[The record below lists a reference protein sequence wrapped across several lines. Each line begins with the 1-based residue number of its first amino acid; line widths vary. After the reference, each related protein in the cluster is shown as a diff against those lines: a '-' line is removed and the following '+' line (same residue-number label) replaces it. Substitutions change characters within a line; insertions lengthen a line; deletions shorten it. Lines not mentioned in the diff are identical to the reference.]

1 MIKRQISL
9 KTLSQNIFLAD
20 SFGSLI
26 SDRFVEGA
34 LYVRCK
40 KQLLMLKRERTK
52 FSKEMLA
59 VCADA
64 LMKRLREILTEAQ
77 VYELGEEVQSRV
89 KKDEFGCGMLFMNGY
104 IYGEKNPNLKEQDFV
119 RRKRKIRSLTRKA
132 MEELGDTELKDFE
145 ANEEIYTQILIKGIL
160 YGQKKALMNSNDNM
174 Q

>member
-1 MIKRQISL
+1 M
-9 KTLSQNIFLAD
+9 FA
-20 SFGSLI
+20 
-26 SDRFVEGA
+26 V
-34 LYVRCK
+34 K
-40 KQLLMLKRERTK
+40 KQLLMLKRKRTK
-52 FSKEMLA
+52 FSEEMLA

-77 VYELGEEVQSRV
+77 VYELGEEVQSRI
-89 KKDEFGCGMLFMNGY
+89 KKDEFGCGMLFMNGC

-145 ANEEIYTQILIKGIL
+145 ANEEPYTQILIKGIL
-160 YGQKKALMNSNDNM
+160 YGQKKPLMNSNDNM

>member
-1 MIKRQISL
+1 M
-9 KTLSQNIFLAD
+9 FA
-20 SFGSLI
+20 
-26 SDRFVEGA
+26 V
-34 LYVRCK
+34 K
-40 KQLLMLKRERTK
+40 KQLLMLKRKRTK

-59 VCADA
+59 ACADA

-89 KKDEFGCGMLFMNGY
+89 KKNEFGYGMLFMNGY

-132 MEELGDTELKDFE
+132 VEELGDTALKDFE
-145 ANEEIYTQILIKGIL
+145 ANEEPYTQILIKGIL
-160 YGQKKALMNSNDNM
+160 YGQKKPLMNSNDNM

>member
-20 SFGSLI
+20 SFESLI

-40 KQLLMLKRERTK
+40 KQLLMLKRKRTK
-52 FSKEMLA
+52 FSEEMLA

-77 VYELGEEVQSRV
+77 VYELGEEVQSRI
-89 KKDEFGCGMLFMNGY
+89 KKDEFGCGMLFMTGLS
-104 IYGEKNPNLKEQDFV
+104 YGEENPNLKEQEFV
-119 RRKRKIRSLTRKA
+119 RRKRKIRSLARKA
-132 MEELGDTELKDFE
+132 MEELGDTNLKDFE
-145 ANEEIYTQILIKGIL
+145 DNEEPYIQILIKGIL
-160 YGQKKALMNSNDNM
+160 YGQKSALMDSNDSTR
-174 Q
+174 

>member
-20 SFGSLI
+20 SFESLI

-40 KQLLMLKRERTK
+40 KQLLMLKRKRTK

-64 LMKRLREILTEAQ
+64 LMKRLREILAEAQ

-89 KKDEFGCGMLFMNGY
+89 KKDEFGYGMLFMNGY

-132 MEELGDTELKDFE
+132 VEELGDTALKDFE

-160 YGQKKALMNSNDNM
+160 YGQKKGLMNSNDNM

>member
-20 SFGSLI
+20 SFESLI

-40 KQLLMLKRERTK
+40 KQLLMLKRKRTK
-52 FSKEMLA
+52 FSEEMLA

-89 KKDEFGCGMLFMNGY
+89 KKNEFGYGMLFMNGY

-132 MEELGDTELKDFE
+132 MEELGDTALKDFE
-145 ANEEIYTQILIKGIL
+145 ANEEPYIQILIKGIL
-160 YGQKKALMNSNDNM
+160 YGQKKPLMNSNDNM

>member
-20 SFGSLI
+20 SFESLI

-40 KQLLMLKRERTK
+40 KQLLMLKRKRTK
-52 FSKEMLA
+52 FSEEMLA

-77 VYELGEEVQSRV
+77 VYELGEEVQSRI
-89 KKDEFGCGMLFMNGY
+89 KKDEFGCGMLFMTGLS
-104 IYGEKNPNLKEQDFV
+104 YGEENPNLKEQEFV

-132 MEELGDTELKDFE
+132 MEELGDTMLKDFE
-145 ANEEIYTQILIKGIL
+145 ANEEPYIQILIKGIL
-160 YGQKKALMNSNDNM
+160 YGQKSALMDSNDSTR
-174 Q
+174 

>member
-20 SFGSLI
+20 SFESLI

-40 KQLLMLKRERTK
+40 KQLLMLKRKRTK

-89 KKDEFGCGMLFMNGY
+89 KKDEFGYGMLFMNGY

-132 MEELGDTELKDFE
+132 VEELGDTALIDFE

-160 YGQKKALMNSNDNM
+160 YGQKKPLMNSLINL
-174 Q
+174 

>member
-20 SFGSLI
+20 SFESLI

-40 KQLLMLKRERTK
+40 KQLLMLKRKRTK

-89 KKDEFGCGMLFMNGY
+89 KKNEFGYGMLFMNGY

-132 MEELGDTELKDFE
+132 VEELGDTALKDFE

-160 YGQKKALMNSNDNM
+160 YGQKKPLMNSNDNM

>member
-20 SFGSLI
+20 SFESLI

-40 KQLLMLKRERTK
+40 KQLLMLKRKRTK
-52 FSKEMLA
+52 FSEEMLA

-77 VYELGEEVQSRV
+77 VYELGEEVQSRI
-89 KKDEFGCGMLFMNGY
+89 KKDEFGYGMLFMNGY

-145 ANEEIYTQILIKGIL
+145 ANEEPYIQILIKGIL
-160 YGQKKALMNSNDNM
+160 YGQKKPLMNSNDNM

>member
-1 MIKRQISL
+1 
-9 KTLSQNIFLAD
+9 
-20 SFGSLI
+20 
-26 SDRFVEGA
+26 
-34 LYVRCK
+34 
-40 KQLLMLKRERTK
+40 MLKRKRTK

-64 LMKRLREILTEAQ
+64 LMKRLREILAEAQ

-132 MEELGDTELKDFE
+132 MEELGDTERKDFE
-145 ANEEIYTQILIKGIL
+145 ANEEPYIQILIKGIL

>member
-1 MIKRQISL
+1 
-9 KTLSQNIFLAD
+9 
-20 SFGSLI
+20 
-26 SDRFVEGA
+26 
-34 LYVRCK
+34 
-40 KQLLMLKRERTK
+40 MLKRTK

-64 LMKRLREILTEAQ
+64 LMKRLREILAEAQ

-89 KKDEFGCGMLFMNGY
+89 KKNEFGCGMLFMNGY
-104 IYGEKNPNLKEQDFV
+104 MYGEKNPNLKEQDFV

-132 MEELGDTELKDFE
+132 MEELGDTDLKNFE